1 MLFTIWMRI
10 FLGFLDT
17 NGRTAATCGS
27 HVLALGAACVGK
39 HSEQKLLQ
47 ETSHIAR
54 LITGAHILNQRVLEH
69 AIGSDVFRSANRKPN
84 GR

>member
-1 MLFTIWMRI
+1 MFFIVVRI
-10 FLGFLDT
+10 FVFVFVDT
-17 NGRTAATCGS
+17 NGRTAAQCGS

-69 AIGSDVFRSANRKPN
+69 AIGV
-84 GR
+84 GRL